1 LKQKRNKLSTI
12 NLVTKKLIMTQ
23 IQNFKSAGIR
33 LILIAFLCVSVSA
46 VYAKP
51 PLFEINPIYTK
62 IELIKPGLSKQ
73 EVRSILDKP
82 YKSTFYTN
90 DKQEFVEELYYKSVY
105 LNYERFFITYRII
118 LVNDKVTALLQEENL
133 YKDQKIEVVKKE

>member
-1 LKQKRNKLSTI
+1 
-12 NLVTKKLIMTQ
+12 MTQ
-23 IQNFKSAGIR
+23 IQHFKSAGIR

-51 PLFEINPIYTK
+51 PLFDTNRLFEK
-62 IELIKPGLSKQ
+62 IELIKPGMSKQ
-73 EVRSILDKP
+73 EVKSILRQP
-82 YKSTFYTN
+82 YKLSFYTN

-105 LNYERFFITYRII
+105 IYYENFYVTYRIVLI
-118 LVNDKVTALLQEENL
+118 NDKVTALLQEENL

>member
-1 LKQKRNKLSTI
+1 
-12 NLVTKKLIMTQ
+12 MTQ

-33 LILIAFLCVSVSA
+33 LILIAFLCVSISA

-51 PLFEINPIYTK
+51 PLFDNNPLYAK
-62 IELIKPGLSKQ
+62 IELIKPGMSKQ
-73 EVRSILDKP
+73 EVKSILRQP
-82 YKSTFYTN
+82 YKSAFYTN

-105 LNYERFFITYRII
+105 IYYENFYVTYRIVFI
-118 LVNDKVTALLQEENL
+118 NDKVTALLQEENL